1 MTTLGTVQTKYSKKW
16 IYLNPNLFDGP
27 SAWNVAN
34 IPSQSGTPEIF
45 GIPPMMISETSGAV
59 DLSYSIIACKGLD
72 ELTRQLLVTDTPNI
86 QSDVLTDIDYVITE
100 LPVNLNRFDNGTI
113 LYFDIESLD
122 SVESTTAGTVEV
134 AGYNS
139 NSIASLTT
147 SLPLE
152 ATQVGG
158 VATVSFDITTLPDA

>member
-1 MTTLGTVQTKYSKKW
+1 MTTLGTVQTKYSKNW
-16 IYLNPNLFDGP
+16 IYLNPNIFAGP

-34 IPSQSGTPEIF
+34 IPSAAGTPEIF
-45 GIPPMMISETSGAV
+45 AIPPMMVSENSGAFT
-59 DLSYSIIACKGLD
+59 LSYSIIACKGLD
-72 ELTRQLLVTDTPNI
+72 ELTRQLLAADTPNI
-86 QSDVLTDIDYVITE
+86 LLNDLTDIDFIVGE
-100 LPVNLNRFDNGTI
+100 LPVNTNTFDNDTI
-113 LYFDIESLD
+113 LYFDIDDLESVD
-122 SVESTTAGTVEV
+122 SATAGTTQA

-152 ATQVGG
+152 AAEAGG